1 MQITIAVVQ
10 FEIAQFSSKSNL
22 EKAERFIQEAA
33 AQGAQIIVF
42 PEDFVLGP
50 LNGRA
55 DLADFEQRYAR
66 HFQALARQYAIDIV
80 PGSIIEG
87 DETGL
92 YNTAYYI
99 ESTGAILGR
108 YRKVNLWLSERSYLD
123 PGCQAVVCQTRFGK
137 VGLAICWDLAFPE
150 LFRAMLA
157 AGAELVLCPSYWCY
171 EDAGVGMQHDRSAE
185 VTFVDALCT
194 ARAFEQNIILVYANA
209 AGTLD
214 LGDGENSGT
223 LLGHSQITVPFKGA
237 LRRCEHNR
245 EEMVVQTVDTA
256 ILADAETAYEIRSD
270 LRKGLFL
277 QAEQPANMVNK
288 AARTL

>member
-10 FEIAQFSSKSNL
+10 FEIAQFSPERNL
-22 EKAERFIQEAA
+22 AKAERFMQEAA

-55 DLADFEQRYAR
+55 DLADFEQGYVS
-66 HFQALARQYAIDIV
+66 HFQTLARKYALDVV

-87 DETGL
+87 DEMGL

-99 ESTGAILGR
+99 DSTGAILGR
-108 YRKVNLWLSERSYLD
+108 YRKVNLWLSERSYID
-123 PGCQAVVCQTRFGK
+123 PGHQAVVCSTRFGK
-137 VGLAICWDLAFPE
+137 IGLAICWDLAFPE

-157 AGAELVLCPSYWCY
+157 EGAELVLCPSYWCY
-171 EDAGVGMQHDRSAE
+171 EDAGVGMQYDRNSD
-185 VTFVDALCT
+185 VTFVDALCV

-237 LRRCEHNR
+237 LYRCEHNR
-245 EEMVVQTVDTA
+245 EEMFVQTVETA
-256 ILADAETAYEIRSD
+256 ILAEAETAYEIRSD

-277 QAEQPANMVNK
+277 EQKQPAPVSK
-288 AARTL
+288 SAKTL